1 MISRIKDRTRSR
13 FHLNLSEVGAQDIWQ
28 RLVLGFALVASERTV
43 AEQSLARVVGFIER
57 MGLASVTADERE
69 VIAYGD
75 AAAAPLDERG
85 ALAAAEAHLGVRGS
99 DDGWV
104 PEAWRATMDAG
115 RDGGEGDR

>member
-13 FHLNLSEVGAQDIWQ
+13 FHLNLSEVGAQDTWQ

-43 AEQSLARVVGFIER
+43 AEQSLARVVAFIDR

-75 AAAAPLDERG
+75 AASVADGG
-85 ALAAAEAHLGVRGS
+85 ALAAAEAHLGATGG

-115 RDGGEGDR
+115 HDGGEGDR